1 MQLDRQGLAPAIDAV
16 ADGQTDPAF
25 RDAVFL
31 DIGLVLALEADADAL
46 GQQVSIVEW
55 AVGVDAQAVGKDVGH
70 GDARSRRNGS
80 GFSGWRRE
88 VQGFQAHALIAV
100 VGHIGKA
107 PTSRSIFMIDQPAI
121 TVDGHAI
128 PLLGFG
134 TWNLTPEVA
143 RTMVAEALRIGYRH
157 IDTAWI
163 YQNEAAVGDGIR
175 DAIAAGHVE
184 RKDVWLTTKI
194 WVAHFDRDGLLKQAR
209 ESAASL
215 GFTPDLLLLHWP
227 KAEPAW
233 EETLGALNQA
243 LDTGLTRTIGLSNFP
258 SAEFRRAQALSK
270 AKLVTNQVEY
280 HPYLKLSKL
289 KTTAKDIGSSLT
301 AWSPLAQ
308 GAVAN
313 DATLVDIGKAHGKSP
328 GQVALRWLIQQN
340 IIAIPRTSKV
350 SRAEEN
356 FDIFDFRLSEEEVD
370 RIHALARPDG
380 RLGDWIDPAFKWD
393 EEWA

>member
-1 MQLDRQGLAPAIDAV
+1 M
-16 ADGQTDPAF
+16 T
-25 RDAVFL
+25 
-31 DIGLVLALEADADAL
+31 
-46 GQQVSIVEW
+46 
-55 AVGVDAQAVGKDVGH
+55 
-70 GDARSRRNGS
+70 
-80 GFSGWRRE
+80 
-88 VQGFQAHALIAV
+88 
-100 VGHIGKA
+100 
-107 PTSRSIFMIDQPAI
+107 DQPAI

-163 YQNEAAVGDGIR
+163 YRNEAAVGDGIR
-175 DAIAAGHVE
+175 DAIAAGHVARE
-184 RKDVWLTTKI
+184 DIWLTTKI
-194 WVAHFDRDGLLKQAR
+194 WVAHFDREGLLAQAR

-227 KAEPAW
+227 KKEPTFA
-233 EETLGALNQA
+233 ETLGALNEAKHQ
-243 LDTGLTRTIGLSNFP
+243 GLTRTIGLSNFP
-258 SAEFRRAQALSK
+258 SAEFQQAQALSP
-270 AKLVTNQVEY
+270 ARLVTNQVEY

-289 KTTAKDIGSSLT
+289 VETAKALGSSIT

-308 GAVAN
+308 GAIAD
-313 DATLVDIGKAHGKSP
+313 DATLIDIGRAHGKTP
-328 GQVALRWLIQQN
+328 GQVTLRWLIQQDV
-340 IIAIPRTSKV
+340 IAIPRTSKV

-356 FDIFDFRLSEEEVD
+356 FDILDFRLSDEEMD
-370 RIHALARPDG
+370 RIHALARPEG